1 MLIRLRNSKA
11 QTTAE
16 YAILIALVVGAAM
29 AMQVYV
35 KRGLQGRVRDVVDF
49 TGSGGEV
56 GSEGDALSFSSGQ
69 YEPYYSESTGSS
81 NQQIAETENVGQGG
95 TVGRTSTTTTSGTRT
110 QTIKPSP
117 DEITE

>member
-35 KRGLQGRVRDVVDF
+35 KRGLQGRVRDVVDH
-49 TGSGGEV
+49 TGGGGEV
-56 GSEGDALSFSSGQ
+56 AGETLEFSGSQ
-69 YEPYYSESTGSS
+69 YEPYYSESQASS
-81 NQQIAETENVGQGG
+81 SQQIAESEDVGQGG
-95 TVGRTSTTTTSGTRT
+95 TVGRTSTTTTTGTRT
-110 QTIKPSP
+110 QTINPS
-117 DEITE
+117 EEE